1 MNVRQNER
9 RGGERHTGKNERQYG
24 KRERERGRDKE
35 KSERVREIARER
47 AIARE

>member
-1 MNVRQNER
+1 MVER
-9 RGGERHTGKNERQYG
+9 DTQGRTKESRG
-24 KRERERGRDKE
+24 RERERQRK

>member
-1 MNVRQNER
+1 MCETKRE
-9 RGGERHTGKNERQYG
+9 GGGGRHTQGRTRDCRG
-24 KRERERGRDKE
+24 RERGRDKE